1 MASAGNHASGF
12 DTEKYGAQRDIPVKW
27 RKAEECVLRSLGFVF
42 TLAAS
47 VILGTNKQTVSVL
60 GIKLSAVYHD
70 NPTFVYFVVAN
81 AIGCAYLFFSLFLS
95 NFYMSKRGSTFR
107 SIRRFLFLVDLMMFG
122 LILSAASSAI
132 TVGYIGYK
140 GNSDAHWNSTCDVV
154 GKFCRQGIGAA
165 AASFLGV
172 LTFIPLIV
180 LPAYEYIN

>member
-27 RKAEECVLRSLGFVF
+27 RKAGECVLRSLGFVF

-47 VILGTNKQTVSVL
+47 IILGINKQTVSVL

-70 NPTFVYFVVAN
+70 TPAFVYFVVAN

-95 NFYMSKRGSTFR
+95 NFYVSKRGSTFR
-107 SIRRFLFLVDLMMFG
+107 RIQRFLFLVDLVTT
-122 LILSAASSAI
+122 
-132 TVGYIGYK
+132 TVAYIGYK
-140 GNSDAHWNSTCDVV
+140 GNSDAQWNSTCDVV
-154 GKFCRQGIGAA
+154 GKFCHQGIGAA